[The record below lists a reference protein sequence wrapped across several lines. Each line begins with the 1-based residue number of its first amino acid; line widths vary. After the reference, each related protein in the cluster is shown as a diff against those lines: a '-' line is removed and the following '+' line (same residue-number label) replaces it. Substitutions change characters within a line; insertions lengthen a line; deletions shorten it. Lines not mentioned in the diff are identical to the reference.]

1 MVKISDEHAVIWS
14 VWCVF
19 INWRGIEFV
28 FLVYF
33 GLVSGDDWAVVA
45 TEDVILA
52 KIRDEIQRG
61 GFFGEDA
68 IRPSR
73 DPLAVIGVAIRCYID
88 N

>member
-1 MVKISDEHAVIWS
+1 M
-14 VWCVF
+14 
-19 INWRGIEFV
+19 
-28 FLVYF
+28 
-33 GLVSGDDWAVVA
+33 VA